1 MTRPKALQK
10 PKPANPMS
18 LGDLASAADA
28 ESAGDS
34 APGQAADGSAAGEPG
49 IAPAGAASAAGAA
62 GDGPRRGP
70 GRPPARPRG
79 PRPEVLGVQSAPRDP
94 ANRLE
99 FTHASPSTFKQLFAY
114 LKNVGSRLIYLRCRR
129 DGLTVFARDH
139 SKAARVVAAFDGA
152 SVNWHYSESEFILM
166 FNREAVDRIF
176 SSVDRDS
183 SLVTLVQSHGN
194 LSELVVSFVGDEY
207 DTDMLYYL
215 PLSTLEDDPDLYA
228 AEAAQS
234 AAALRAFPLAFTL
247 SAVRFRKIVADFAAS
262 FEEFYIEK
270 IATAPMQFAART
282 ARLRANV
289 VFRRSDLIE
298 LETAGIELEVFRV
311 TVKVSAIKSLAMSMV
326 TDSVRIHCRDDTNEL
341 ICRSA
346 LSSSRGV
353 IVSTIVKF

>member
-1 MTRPKALQK
+1 MQ
-10 PKPANPMS
+10 S
-18 LGDLASAADA
+18 LGDLAMAANAESGVPILAGSDDGGATAADLA
-28 ESAGDS
+28 
-34 APGQAADGSAAGEPG
+34 GSAAS
-49 IAPAGAASAAGAA
+49 AGSATSAGS
-62 GDGPRRGP
+62 DGPRRGP

-152 SVNWHYSESEFILM
+152 TVNWHYSESEFILM

-234 AAALRAFPLAFTL
+234 MAALRSFPLAFTL
-247 SAVRFRKIVADFAAS
+247 SAARFRKIIADFAAT

-270 IATAPMQFAART
+270 IASAPMQFAART

-326 TDSVRIHCRDDTNEL
+326 ADSVRIHCRDDTNEL